1 MMKRTNKGFTLIE
14 LLLVMGIV
22 VVIFG
27 FITLNLTTIVT
38 QTPSDSFVTILIS
51 DLRKQQLDAMNC
63 VNESLGCSK
72 GIYFSS
78 NYYVLFSGEEYDPS
92 ESSNFRVDA
101 PPDISLVASL
111 PQNEVVFTAYSGEV
125 VNYSSESA
133 TLQVIGQGKTDQ
145 IVINELGMVQQL

>member
-1 MMKRTNKGFTLIE
+1 MKRTNKGFTLIE

>member
-1 MMKRTNKGFTLIE
+1 MIRTQHGFTLVE